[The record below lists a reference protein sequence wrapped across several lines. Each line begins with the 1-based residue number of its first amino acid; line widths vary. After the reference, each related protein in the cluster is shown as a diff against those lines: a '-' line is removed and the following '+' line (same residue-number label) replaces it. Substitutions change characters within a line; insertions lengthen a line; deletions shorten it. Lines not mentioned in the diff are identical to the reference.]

1 VISGPSGSGKTTLLK
16 ALLAARALKKKLVK
30 SVSFT
35 TRPKR
40 SGEKNKR
47 DYFFINRKEF
57 IRARRAKRVLEWTRY
72 LGYYYATPKL
82 FLQKQIGQG
91 KNIALCLDLK
101 GAKNIKA
108 NFPGRCVSI
117 FIRPPSLGTLQK
129 RMQGRCPHTSLKEI
143 RQRLN
148 LARREIQVS
157 GRYDYSLVNQE
168 FRQTIKALEEII
180 LQEIAG
186 NNSQVATC

>member
-1 VISGPSGSGKTTLLK
+1 
-16 ALLAARALKKKLVK
+16 
-30 SVSFT
+30 
-35 TRPKR
+35 
-40 SGEKNKR
+40 
-47 DYFFINRKEF
+47 
-57 IRARRAKRVLEWTRY
+57 
-72 LGYYYATPKL
+72 
-82 FLQKQIGQG
+82 
-91 KNIALCLDLK
+91 
-101 GAKNIKA
+101 
-108 NFPGRCVSI
+108 
-117 FIRPPSLGTLQK
+117 
-129 RMQGRCPHTSLKEI
+129 MQGRCPHTSLKEI